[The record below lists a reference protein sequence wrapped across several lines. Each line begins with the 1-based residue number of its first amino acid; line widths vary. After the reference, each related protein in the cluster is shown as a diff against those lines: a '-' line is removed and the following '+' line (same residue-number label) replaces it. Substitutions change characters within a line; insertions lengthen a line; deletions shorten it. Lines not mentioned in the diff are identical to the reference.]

1 MWEKIVP
8 FWRDLSLHIYGTT
21 QERLGFNASNIIL
34 GEIPLTPPKK
44 RVENFNLLS
53 SKQYIFSYLF
63 QSIIYTLNMSQWN
76 EILYQY
82 CNAKLADFE
91 TQWLVWK
98 KNYLYIFPFVHR
110 LTYMSICIQTSL
122 YKSV

>member
-44 RVENFNLLS
+44 RVEIS
-53 SKQYIFSYLF
+53 TYYLANNTF
-63 QSIIYTLNMSQWN
+63 FL
-76 EILYQY
+76 
-82 CNAKLADFE
+82 
-91 TQWLVWK
+91 
-98 KNYLYIFPFVHR
+98 
-110 LTYMSICIQTSL
+110 ICF
-122 YKSV
+122 KV